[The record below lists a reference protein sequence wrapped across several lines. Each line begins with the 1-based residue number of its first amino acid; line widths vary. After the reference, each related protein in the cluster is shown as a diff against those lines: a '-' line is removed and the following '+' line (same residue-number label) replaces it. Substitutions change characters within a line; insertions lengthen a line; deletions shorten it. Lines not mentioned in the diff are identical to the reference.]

1 MCLCVRALFILDFYL
16 VFEATQ
22 SLWWTEKIRAEERR
36 WINERTAD
44 QLVLNL
50 PWWIFNIWTETE
62 LTVEQVNGRKDEG
75 LPDRSGQKKIFRLC
89 AYDFTSRDENENCG
103 QAFFYSEGS

>member
-1 MCLCVRALFILDFYL
+1 MCLCAHALFILDFYL

-22 SLWWTEKIRAEERR
+22 SLWWTEKISAEERW

-50 PWWIFNIWTETE
+50 H
-62 LTVEQVNGRKDEG
+62 
-75 LPDRSGQKKIFRLC
+75 
-89 AYDFTSRDENENCG
+89 
-103 QAFFYSEGS
+103 

>member
-1 MCLCVRALFILDFYL
+1 MNFFVASGKNLTRLSRVNGHLVAFIHSFIQTRGMARVMPRGHQRNELINIHETLICVCVRALFILDFYL

-50 PWWIFNIWTETE
+50 P
-62 LTVEQVNGRKDEG
+62 
-75 LPDRSGQKKIFRLC
+75 
-89 AYDFTSRDENENCG
+89 
-103 QAFFYSEGS
+103 